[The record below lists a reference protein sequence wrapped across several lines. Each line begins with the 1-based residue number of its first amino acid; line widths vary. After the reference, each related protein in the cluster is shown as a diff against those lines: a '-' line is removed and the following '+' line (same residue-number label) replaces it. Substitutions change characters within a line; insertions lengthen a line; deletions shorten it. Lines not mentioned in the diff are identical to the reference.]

1 MSSVRRHRR
10 GAGHLLLSFPL
21 ARHPPHPRA
30 DDKPPGPV
38 PAIFHPFRSH
48 QALPAPVSPPPPDD
62 LLVSRRHRVD
72 LLQVVPL
79 VLAAVMLTV
88 GLAMFLGGT
97 VELMDVV
104 RPVIVVFGGTLVAL
118 LVTFP
123 VPQLVQA
130 LQIALAR
137 GVHGGN
143 SPEEM
148 IRAMMKICDISRRD
162 GLLGVAEIRSSSW
175 EVEQVCHLIGDAAD
189 DEAIRFGL
197 ERRQSAERLYSHMT
211 ADVFLFTAVY
221 AILIGL
227 LGSLI
232 HFAAPGAVA
241 AMDAAVGGSLGGAI
255 LPFVCGVSLAI
266 LMGILLGRLRSA
278 HARELVSTEI
288 AYRGA
293 TIILEDNN
301 VQRLRARL
309 SMLVPPG
316 LRA

>member
-1 MSSVRRHRR
+1 MN
-10 GAGHLLLSFPL
+10 G
-21 ARHPPHPRA
+21 RA
-30 DDKPPGPV
+30 
-38 PAIFHPFRSH
+38 
-48 QALPAPVSPPPPDD
+48 
-62 LLVSRRHRVD
+62 RVD
-72 LLQVVPL
+72 LVQVVPL
-79 VLAAVMLTV
+79 VLAAVLLTV

-97 VELMDVV
+97 VEPMDVV
-104 RPVIVVFGGTLVAL
+104 RPVIVVFGGTLAAL

-123 VPQLVQA
+123 VVQLGQA
-130 LQIALAR
+130 LEIALAR
-137 GVHGGN
+137 GVRGGN

-175 EVEQVCHLIGDAAD
+175 EVEQVCHLIGDAAEE
-189 DEAIRFGL
+189 EAIRFGL
-197 ERRQSAERLYSHMT
+197 ERRQAAERLHYHMT
-211 ADVFLFTAVY
+211 SDVFLFTAVY
-221 AILIGL
+221 AVLIGI

-232 HFAAPGAVA
+232 HVAAPAEPAAGLAGAV
-241 AMDAAVGGSLGGAI
+241 SGGAV

-278 HARELVSTEI
+278 HAREIVATEI

-293 TIILEDNN
+293 TIILEDND

-309 SMLVPPG
+309 AALVPPG

>member
-1 MSSVRRHRR
+1 M
-10 GAGHLLLSFPL
+10 
-21 ARHPPHPRA
+21 
-30 DDKPPGPV
+30 
-38 PAIFHPFRSH
+38 
-48 QALPAPVSPPPPDD
+48 
-62 LLVSRRHRVD
+62 SRRHRID

-97 VELMDVV
+97 VEPMDVV

-123 VPQLVQA
+123 MPQLAQA

-143 SPEEM
+143 SPEDM

-189 DEAIRFGL
+189 EEAIRFGL
-197 ERRQSAERLYSHMT
+197 ERRQSAERLYNHMT

-221 AILIGL
+221 AVLIGL

-232 HFAAPGAVA
+232 HFAAPGVPATA
-241 AMDAAVGGSLGGAI
+241 SATTAI
-255 LPFVCGVSLAI
+255 GTAIMPFVCGVSLDI

-309 SMLVPPG
+309 AALVPPG

>member
-1 MSSVRRHRR
+1 MS
-10 GAGHLLLSFPL
+10 
-21 ARHPPHPRA
+21 ARQR
-30 DDKPPGPV
+30 
-38 PAIFHPFRSH
+38 
-48 QALPAPVSPPPPDD
+48 LD
-62 LLVSRRHRVD
+62 LV
-72 LLQVVPL
+72 QVVPL
-79 VLAAVMLTV
+79 VLAALMLTV

-97 VELMDVV
+97 VEPMDVV

-123 VPQLVQA
+123 VAQLTQA

-137 GVHGGN
+137 GVRGGN

-189 DEAIRFGL
+189 EDAIRFGL
-197 ERRQSAERLYSHMT
+197 ERRQSAERLYNHMT
-211 ADVFLFTAVY
+211 ADVFLFTAIY
-221 AILIGL
+221 AVLIGI

-232 HFAAPGAVA
+232 HFAAPAEPAAGIAGAV
-241 AMDAAVGGSLGGAI
+241 SGGAI

-278 HARELVSTEI
+278 HARELVATEI

-309 SMLVPPG
+309 MTLVPPG